1 MNKFGTSSYQMI
13 RRKVWNR
20 ANSHLRN
27 RITAGLFVLLPILF
41 TLLILRFAFNFI
53 DGILSSYIE
62 EILNRSIPGLGI
74 VALIIIIYLV
84 GVLTLSRLGRGVLE
98 RFQLLLLAIP
108 VVRTIFS
115 VGKKIADS
123 MSGESATGL
132 SRVVMIEY
140 PRPGVWSVGFLTGF
154 TTINEDRHLAL
165 VYLPTAPLP
174 NSGWIA
180 YVPIEDV
187 YDTDLTVGQTMETVL
202 SSGLEYPD
210 NINIRRIPAPNTVHE
225 SMEDR

>member
-1 MNKFGTSSYQMI
+1 MNKIGKSSYQMI
-13 RRKVWNR
+13 RGKVWNR
-20 ANSHLRN
+20 ANAHLRN

-53 DGILSSYIE
+53 DGILNPFIE
-62 EILNRSIPGLGI
+62 DIFDRSIPGLGI

-84 GVLTLSRLGRGVLE
+84 GVLTLSRLGRGVLD
-98 RFQLLLLAIP
+98 RFQQLLLAIP

-154 TTINEDRHLAL
+154 ITIDEDRHFAL

-180 YVPIEDV
+180 YVPVEDV

-202 SSGLEYPD
+202 SSGLEYPE
-210 NINIRRIPAPNTVHE
+210 NINLRRIPAPNTVHE
-225 SMEDR
+225 NMEDR

>member
-1 MNKFGTSSYQMI
+1 MI
-13 RRKVWNR
+13 RGKVWNR
-20 ANSHLRN
+20 AQAHLRN

-41 TLLILRFAFNFI
+41 TLLILRFAFNFT
-53 DGILSSYIE
+53 DGILNPYIE
-62 EILNRSIPGLGI
+62 DVLNRSIPGLGI
-74 VALIIIIYLV
+74 VLLIIIIYLL

-98 RFQLLLLAIP
+98 RIQLLLLAIP

-123 MSGESATGL
+123 MSPESASGL

-154 TTINEDRHLAL
+154 TTIGEEGEDRRLAL

-187 YDTDLTVGQTMETVL
+187 YDTDLTVGQTMQTVL

-225 SMEDR
+225 NMEDR